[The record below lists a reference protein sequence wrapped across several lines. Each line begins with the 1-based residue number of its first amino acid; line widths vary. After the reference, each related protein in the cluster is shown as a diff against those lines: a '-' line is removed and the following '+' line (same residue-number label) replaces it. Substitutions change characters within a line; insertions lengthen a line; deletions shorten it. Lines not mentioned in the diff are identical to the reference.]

1 MAESAYVR
9 CKDYPGILF
18 TKTLGKIQNEAVK
31 KAEVAAWFK
40 NFDEVFFLRKI
51 HLKFLQKT

>member
-40 NFDEVFFLRKI
+40 NFDEVLISLF
-51 HLKFLQKT
+51 